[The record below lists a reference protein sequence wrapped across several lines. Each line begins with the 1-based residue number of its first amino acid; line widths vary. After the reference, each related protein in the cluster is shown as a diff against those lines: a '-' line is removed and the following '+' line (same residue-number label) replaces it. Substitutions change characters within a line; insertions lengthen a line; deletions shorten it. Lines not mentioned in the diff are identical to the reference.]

1 MSAPTR
7 TPPSTTEEATA
18 KPDQAAAAGAPAK
31 AAPPARLGTW
41 ASLKAMTRSWRLA
54 SVSLLS
60 FSSGLPLGLVWIA
73 IPTWM
78 TEIGVDIKVVGLFS
92 LAQAPWTFKF
102 FWSPLMDRYP
112 LPWLGRKRGWILLSQ
127 VVLVGLGLWLAGVS
141 DNPEALWVIGAL
153 ALAIAFA
160 SATQDIA
167 IDAYTVE
174 VLRKEE
180 QGAAVGARIA
190 MYRAAMYVSGGLSI
204 TLAASYSWKLVN
216 LLLALCYLPFLFVTW
231 RAPEPEAVPEAP
243 RTLREAVWG
252 PFVGFL
258 AQHRAVEI
266 LAFVMLYK
274 LSENLAQALTRP
286 FLVQTG
292 FNAVDVGVATAT
304 IGLVAILAGTFLG
317 GILTNTLGL
326 GRALW
331 IFGLIQTTAHL
342 GYAAVAQVG
351 VNRPLMYGA
360 QAFEMLAGGMGTG
373 AFSVLLLR
381 LTQKRFS
388 ATQYALLSS
397 LFSLPRIL
405 AGPVAGIIADK
416 LGWRDFFIL
425 TVFTGIPGLVMLHRF
440 VPWGTREPVFNVEA
454 PRTGAPV
461 TKGALVARAVA
472 AGAAAMVGGL
482 LLTALLGALRSLRA
496 KKGFDFLGQL
506 GAVLSPSGLSEWTT
520 FVGIVLLGVTAALT
534 TAALLAARR
543 GIVASPAAARPG
555 GVAPGAD
562 GMPPPSQR

>member
-18 KPDQAAAAGAPAK
+18 KPDQAGAAGAPPK
-31 AAPPARLGTW
+31 AAPTARLGTW

-190 MYRAAMYVSGGLSI
+190 LYRAAMYVSGGLSI

-440 VPWGTREPVFNVEA
+440 VPWGMREPVFNVEA

-472 AGAAAMVGGL
+472 AGAAAMVGGF

-520 FVGIVLLGVTAALT
+520 FVGIVLLGVTAAIT

-543 GIVASPAAARPG
+543 GVAASPAVARPG
-555 GVAPGAD
+555 VVGPGAD

>member
-1 MSAPTR
+1 MGG
-7 TPPSTTEEATA
+7 
-18 KPDQAAAAGAPAK
+18 AASSE
-31 AAPPARLGTW
+31 RLGTW
-41 ASLKAMTRSWRLA
+41 ASLKAMTRSWRLG

-78 TEIGVDIKVVGLFS
+78 TEAGIDIKVVGLFT

-127 VVLVGLGLWLAGVS
+127 VALVGLGLWLSGVS
-141 DNPEALWVIGAL
+141 DNPQAVWVIGSL

-190 MYRAAMYVSGGLSI
+190 LYRAAMFVSGGLSI

-216 LLLALCYLPFLFVTW
+216 LLLGLCYLPFAFVTW
-231 RAPEPEAVPEAP
+231 KAPEPESLPEPP
-243 RTLREAVWG
+243 RSLRDAVWG

-258 AQHRAVEI
+258 GQHRALEI

-274 LSENLAQALTRP
+274 LSENLAQALIRP

-317 GILTNTLGL
+317 GILTNSMGL

-331 IFGLIQTTAHL
+331 IFGLLQTTAHL

-351 VNRPLMYGA
+351 VNRPLMYAA
-360 QAFEMLAGGMGTG
+360 QAFEMGAGGMGTG

-405 AGPVAGIIADK
+405 AGPVAGILADK
-416 LGWRDFFIL
+416 IGWRDFFIM
-425 TVFTGIPGLVMLHRF
+425 TVFTGIPGLVMLWRF
-440 VPWGTREPVFNVEA
+440 VPWGMREPVFNVEA
-454 PRTGAPV
+454 ARKGEPV
-461 TKGALVARAVA
+461 SKGALAARAAVA
-472 AGAAAMVGGL
+472 GLIALVGGFA
-482 LLTALLGALRSLRA
+482 LTALLEATRAFRA
-496 KKGFDFLGQL
+496 KKGFDFMGQL
-506 GAVLSPSGLSEWTT
+506 GAVLSPDTLGQWTT
-520 FVGIVLLGVTAALT
+520 FVGILLLGLTVALTSAALT
-534 TAALLAARR
+534 AARR
-543 GIVASPAAARPG
+543 GVVASSPVPTQDAVASRP
-555 GVAPGAD
+555 PTE
-562 GMPPPSQR
+562 

>member
-1 MSAPTR
+1 MLENMSSP
-7 TPPSTTEEATA
+7 
-18 KPDQAAAAGAPAK
+18 
-31 AAPPARLGTW
+31 AAPQRLGTW

-78 TEIGVDIKVVGLFS
+78 TEVGVDIKVVGLFT

-112 LPWLGRKRGWILLSQ
+112 LPWLGRKRGWILASQ
-127 VVLVGLGLWLAGVS
+127 VALVALGLWLAGVS
-141 DNPEALWVIGAL
+141 DNPQAVWVIGSV

-190 MYRAAMYVSGGLSI
+190 LYRAAMYVSGGLAI

-216 LLLALCYLPFLFVTW
+216 FLLALCYVPFLFVTW

-243 RTLREAVWG
+243 RTLRDAVWG

-286 FLVQTG
+286 FLVQMG

-317 GILTNTLGL
+317 GLLTNTLGL

-331 IFGLIQTTAHL
+331 IFGVIQTTAHL

-360 QAFEMLAGGMGTG
+360 QAFEMAAGGMGTG

-405 AGPVAGIIADK
+405 AGPIAGILADK
-416 LGWRDFFIL
+416 LGWRDFFVL
-425 TVFTGIPGLVMLHRF
+425 TVFTGIPGLMMLHRF
-440 VPWGTREPVFNVEA
+440 VPWGMRDPVFNVEA
-454 PRTGAPV
+454 TRTGEPV
-461 TKGALVARAVA
+461 TKGALVARAA
-472 AGAAAMVGGL
+472 TAGAAALLGGF
-482 LLTALLGALRSLRA
+482 LLTALLAALRSFRA
-496 KKGFDFLGQL
+496 KKGFDFVGQL
-506 GAVLSPSGLSEWTT
+506 GAVLSPNGLTEWTT
-520 FVGIVLLGVTAALT
+520 FVGIVLLGVTVALT
-534 TAALLAARR
+534 TAALIAARR
-543 GIVASPAAARPG
+543 GIAGRPG
-555 GVAPGAD
+555 PGPA
-562 GMPPPSQR
+562 GPPAIPIPPQDLDV

>member
-1 MSAPTR
+1 
-7 TPPSTTEEATA
+7 
-18 KPDQAAAAGAPAK
+18 
-31 AAPPARLGTW
+31 
-41 ASLKAMTRSWRLA
+41 
-54 SVSLLS
+54 V
-60 FSSGLPLGLVWIA
+60 
-73 IPTWM
+73 
-78 TEIGVDIKVVGLFS
+78 GVDIKVVGLFT

-112 LPWLGRKRGWILLSQ
+112 LPWLGRKRGWILASQ
-127 VVLVGLGLWLAGVS
+127 VALIALGLWLAGVS
-141 DNPEALWVIGAL
+141 DNPEAVWVIGSV

-190 MYRAAMYVSGGLSI
+190 LYRAAMYVSGGLAI

-216 LLLALCYLPFLFVTW
+216 FLLALCYVPFLFVTW
-231 RAPEPEAVPEAP
+231 RAPEPESVPEAP
-243 RTLREAVWG
+243 RTLSEAVWG

-258 AQHRAVEI
+258 AQNRALEI

-286 FLVQTG
+286 FLVQMG
-292 FNAVDVGVATAT
+292 FNALDVGVATAT

-317 GILTNTLGL
+317 GLLTNSLGL

-331 IFGLIQTTAHL
+331 IFGIIQTTAHL

-351 VNRPLMYGA
+351 VNRPLMYAA
-360 QAFEMLAGGMGTG
+360 QALEMAAGGMGTG

-405 AGPVAGIIADK
+405 AGPIAGILADW

-440 VPWGTREPVFNVEA
+440 LPWGVRDPEFNVEA
-454 PRTGAPV
+454 PHRGAPV
-461 TKGALVARAVA
+461 RRGVLVARAAGAGVA
-472 AGAAAMVGGL
+472 ALAGGL
-482 LLTALLGALRSLRA
+482 LMTALLAALRGYRA
-496 KKGFDFLGQL
+496 KKGFDFIGQL
-506 GAVLSPSGLSEWTT
+506 GPVLSPNGLGGWTT
-520 FVGIVLLGVTAALT
+520 LLGIVLLGLTVALT
-534 TAALLAARR
+534 TAALIAARR
-543 GIVASPAAARPG
+543 GIVAPAGPRPAG
-555 GVAPGAD
+555 
-562 GMPPPSQR
+562 PPPIPVPPRDLDV

>member
-1 MSAPTR
+1 MSASASP
-7 TPPSTTEEATA
+7 E
-18 KPDQAAAAGAPAK
+18 
-31 AAPPARLGTW
+31 RLGTW

-78 TEIGVDIKVVGLFS
+78 TEVGVDIKVVGLFT

-112 LPWLGRKRGWILLSQ
+112 LPWLGRKRGWILASQ
-127 VVLVGLGLWLAGVS
+127 LALIALGLWLAGVS
-141 DNPEALWVIGAL
+141 DNPEAVWVIASV

-174 VLRKEE
+174 VLRKGE

-190 MYRAAMYVSGGLSI
+190 LYRAAMYVSGGLAI

-216 LLLALCYLPFLFVTW
+216 FLLALCYVPFLFVTW
-231 RAPEPEAVPEAP
+231 RAPEPESVPGAP

-258 AQHRAVEI
+258 AQNRALEI

-286 FLVQTG
+286 FLVQMG
-292 FNAVDVGVATAT
+292 FNALDVGVATAT
-304 IGLVAILAGTFLG
+304 IGLVAILAGTFAG
-317 GILTNTLGL
+317 GLLTNSLGL

-331 IFGLIQTTAHL
+331 IFGIIQTTAHL

-351 VNRPLMYGA
+351 VNRPLMYAA
-360 QAFEMLAGGMGTG
+360 QALEMAAGGMGTG

-405 AGPVAGIIADK
+405 AGPIAGSLADW

-440 VPWGTREPVFNVEA
+440 LPWGVRDPEFNVEA
-454 PRTGAPV
+454 PHRGAPV
-461 TKGALVARAVA
+461 RKGLLVARAAAAGVA
-472 AGAAAMVGGL
+472 ALAVGL
-482 LLTALLGALRSLRA
+482 LVTALLAALRGYRA
-496 KKGFDFLGQL
+496 KKGFDFIGQL
-506 GAVLSPSGLSEWTT
+506 GAVLSPNGLGRWTT
-520 FVGIVLLGVTAALT
+520 LLGIVLLGLTVALT
-534 TAALLAARR
+534 TAALIAARR
-543 GIVASPAAARPG
+543 GIVAPAGPRPAG
-555 GVAPGAD
+555 
-562 GMPPPSQR
+562 PPPIPVPPRDLDV

>member
-1 MSAPTR
+1 MLCSIQEHAPGR
-7 TPPSTTEEATA
+7 PVATTKRLDTWQSIVAVA
-18 KPDQAAAAGAPAK
+18 K
-31 AAPPARLGTW
+31 
-41 ASLKAMTRSWRLA
+41 SWRLL

-60 FSSGLPLGLVWIA
+60 FASGLPLGLVWIA

-78 TEIGVDIKVVGLFS
+78 AQAGIDIKVIGLFT
-92 LAQAPWTFKF
+92 LAQAPWSFKF
-102 FWSPLMDRYP
+102 LWSPLMDRYP
-112 LPWLGRKRGWILLSQ
+112 LPLLGRKRGWILLSQ
-127 VVLVGLGLWLAGVS
+127 VALFGLGLWLAGVPPS
-141 DNPEALWVIGAL
+141 ADAVWIIGAI
-153 ALAIAFA
+153 ALVTGFA
-160 SATQDIA
+160 AASQDIA
-167 IDAYTVE
+167 YDAYTVE

-190 MYRAAMYVSGGLSI
+190 LYRAAMYVSGGLAI
-204 TLAASYSWKLVN
+204 TLAALYSWKLVN
-216 LLLALCYLPFLFVTW
+216 LLLALCYVPFLWVTW

-243 RTLREAVWG
+243 RTLRDAVWG

-286 FLVQTG
+286 FLVQMG

-317 GILTNTLGL
+317 GLLTNTLGL

-331 IFGLIQTTAHL
+331 IFGVIQTTAHL

-351 VNRPLMYGA
+351 VNRPLMYAA
-360 QAFEMLAGGMGTG
+360 QAFEMAAGGMGTG

-425 TVFTGIPGLVMLHRF
+425 TVFTGIPGLMMLHRF
-440 VPWGTREPVFNVEA
+440 VPWGMREPVFNVEA

-472 AGAAAMVGGL
+472 AGVAAMVGGF

-543 GIVASPAAARPG
+543 GIVASPAVARPG
-555 GVAPGAD
+555 VVAPGSD
-562 GMPPPSQR
+562 GMPPPAQR